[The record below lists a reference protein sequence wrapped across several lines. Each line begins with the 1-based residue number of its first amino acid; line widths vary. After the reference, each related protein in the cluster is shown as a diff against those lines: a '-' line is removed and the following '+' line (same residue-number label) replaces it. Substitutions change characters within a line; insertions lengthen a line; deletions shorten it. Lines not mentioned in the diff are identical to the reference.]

1 MWQGPGAPPREE
13 GSVLVVGGKLKP
25 TRRMT
30 KEQTEFLK
38 VHAPG
43 PFKMTVPSANQF
55 PTLSFQRGLTDKF
68 YHTRSDLLH
77 EIVKIMKAEIE
88 ALADEGVPYIQID
101 APRYTYFVDPKW
113 RQHLRDLG
121 EDPDKLLDEAVA
133 ADTESIAG
141 AKRPGVT
148 TALHLC
154 RGNNEGKWFATGGY
168 EPVAEKLFGSLPVDR
183 LLLEYDSDRS
193 GTFEPLRF
201 VRPQTTVVLGLVSTK
216 VPALEKK
223 SDLLRRI
230 EEASRYVPIERLALS
245 PQCGFASIES
255 GNPLTEDD
263 QWRKLELVVE
273 TAREV
278 WK

>member
-1 MWQGPGAPPREE
+1 M
-13 GSVLVVGGKLKP
+13 
-25 TRRMT
+25 RRMT
-30 KEQTEFLK
+30 KEQTAFLK
-38 VHAPG
+38 THAPG
-43 PFKMTVPSANQF
+43 PFKMTIPSANQF

-68 YHTRSDLLH
+68 YPTRSHLLH
-77 EIVKIMKAEIE
+77 EIVQIMKGEIM

-141 AKRPGVT
+141 AKRPGIT

-168 EPVAEKLFGSLPVDR
+168 DPVAEKLFGSLPVDR

-216 VPALEKK
+216 EPTLEKK

-230 EEASRYVPIERLALS
+230 DEASRYVPVERLALS

-263 QWRKLELVVE
+263 QWRKLELVAE

-278 WK
+278 WG